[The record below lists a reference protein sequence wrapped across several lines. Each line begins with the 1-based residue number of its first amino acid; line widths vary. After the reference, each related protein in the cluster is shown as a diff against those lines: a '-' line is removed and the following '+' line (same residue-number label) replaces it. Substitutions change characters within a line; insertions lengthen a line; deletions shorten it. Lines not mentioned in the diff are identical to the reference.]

1 MSRLNQLRR
10 HHCPSPKLKLSDRKT
25 LQSHPFTLQVWILR
39 LILTFD
45 EHDENLWEELIIN
58 SAITNALEI
67 AKVPKDK
74 RGRKQVLNRLRRSLT
89 KIEAEATG
97 PLQLPGALAANIQSL
112 AALMGMAEVDE
123 ALLSFIVLLHREPL
137 LHDLGELANALK
149 NEDTYSLL
157 EEVLKF
163 PAEQIATALS
173 SRSRLHRSGLVSL
186 NSEQQ
191 SLPEKF
197 EFVSRRLPL
206 ELCSR
211 QTDCLGLFKD
221 IMRSSPAPELAWSDF
236 HHLGKRGELLLQHL
250 RHCTGQLGKGA
261 NILLHGPTGTGKT
274 QLVRA
279 LARELCL
286 ELFEVTV
293 KDADDDPICGEKR
306 VRALSTAQGILS
318 SKRAIILFDEIEDV
332 CPTIPPFGSR
342 GVGQAR
348 KGWIN
353 GVLEEASVPTVWVTN
368 NVGAMDAAYVRRF
381 DIVIEVDNAPR
392 AVRRNLIARVAPTL
406 GKEMVNRLLDAPS
419 ATPAVICRAARVAE
433 SMRPVIASGGSLD
446 PYVELLVDGVLKAQE
461 NGTLMASASP
471 LPDFYRPEFV
481 NADQSLGPL
490 VEGIARYGSA
500 RLCLFGPPGTGK
512 TAFGCWLAERLGR
525 PLLVKRA
532 SDLISPFVG
541 MTERLIAKAFAE
553 ATADQALLLIDEV
566 DSFLQNRA
574 GAQRSWEVTHVNE
587 MLTQMEAYAGVFIAT
602 TNLMEGLDPA
612 SLRRFDLKVRFDFLK
627 PAQAKELLAEH
638 LTAQGLPAATEAE
651 LTGFDR
657 IDRLTPGDFAAVAR
671 RTRFQPL
678 ASAPAWIA
686 ALADEVRLK
695 TPLRRPLG
703 FHAAQ

>member
-1 MSRLNQLRR
+1 
-10 HHCPSPKLKLSDRKT
+10 
-25 LQSHPFTLQVWILR
+25 
-39 LILTFD
+39 
-45 EHDENLWEELIIN
+45 
-58 SAITNALEI
+58 
-67 AKVPKDK
+67 
-74 RGRKQVLNRLRRSLT
+74 
-89 KIEAEATG
+89 
-97 PLQLPGALAANIQSL
+97 
-112 AALMGMAEVDE
+112 
-123 ALLSFIVLLHREPL
+123 
-137 LHDLGELANALK
+137 
-149 NEDTYSLL
+149 
-157 EEVLKF
+157 
-163 PAEQIATALS
+163 
-173 SRSRLHRSGLVSL
+173 
-186 NSEQQ
+186 
-191 SLPEKF
+191 
-197 EFVSRRLPL
+197 
-206 ELCSR
+206 
-211 QTDCLGLFKD
+211 
-221 IMRSSPAPELAWSDF
+221 
-236 HHLGKRGELLLQHL
+236 
-250 RHCTGQLGKGA
+250 
-261 NILLHGPTGTGKT
+261 
-274 QLVRA
+274 
-279 LARELCL
+279 
-286 ELFEVTV
+286 
-293 KDADDDPICGEKR
+293 
-306 VRALSTAQGILS
+306 
-318 SKRAIILFDEIEDV
+318 
-332 CPTIPPFGSR
+332 
-342 GVGQAR
+342 
-348 KGWIN
+348 
-353 GVLEEASVPTVWVTN
+353 
-368 NVGAMDAAYVRRF
+368 
-381 DIVIEVDNAPR
+381 
-392 AVRRNLIARVAPTL
+392 
-406 GKEMVNRLLDAPS
+406 
-419 ATPAVICRAARVAE
+419 
-433 SMRPVIASGGSLD
+433 MRPVITSGGSLD

-481 NADQSLGPL
+481 NADQPLGPL

-512 TAFGCWLAERLGR
+512 TAFGRWLAERLGR

-574 GAQRSWEVTHVNE
+574 GAQRSWEVSHVNE

-627 PAQAKELLAEH
+627 PAQAKALIAEH